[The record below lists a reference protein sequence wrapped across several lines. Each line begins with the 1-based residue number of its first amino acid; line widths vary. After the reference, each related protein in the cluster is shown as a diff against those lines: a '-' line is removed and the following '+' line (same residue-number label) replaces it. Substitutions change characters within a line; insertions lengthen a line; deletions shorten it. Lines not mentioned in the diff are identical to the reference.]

1 VIVCMFIAHAL
12 HSTSHMLISN
22 QTSTLI
28 LRRRALYYMQKVA
41 APALSLY
48 CLHKTS
54 ASSFW
59 QPGACRTGCIS
70 GFILSARLLIPFCT
84 RLAGERGMA
93 LLCSLMATG
102 VRFRASWKEHV

>member
-1 VIVCMFIAHAL
+1 MFIAHAL

-41 APALSLY
+41 APTLSLY

-59 QPGACRTGCIS
+59 QPGAPDRMH
-70 GFILSARLLIPFCT
+70 FWFYP
-84 RLAGERGMA
+84 
-93 LLCSLMATG
+93 LCDS
-102 VRFRASWKEHV
+102 